1 MHSQGEPGRARTR
14 DGRELFYMRRPG
26 PGGEGAPTV
35 VPTVVLEGGLASSRS
50 YWAPVQLRLDGV
62 AATVAYDRSGLGRSA
77 PDPAPRPLRRLAED
91 LDELL
96 DHLGGFGHGPFV
108 LVGHSWGGPIVR
120 IAAAARP
127 ERIAGLVL
135 ADPTDESCDLVF
147 APSVRRQER
156 IGQAVS
162 MLLARTGLLA
172 RAFRPMLDA
181 LPADAAAEM
190 REEGFTVSTIRT
202 RGAELASVVADL
214 TALKENPPA
223 LGGIPLTVVSAVRTS
238 TGMGPKVRE
247 AVNASHA
254 YRVGRAEVGRH
265 VLAADADHMV
275 PTSDPDALA
284 REIRRIVEGCST

>member
-26 PGGEGAPTV
+26 PDGEG

-77 PDPAPRPLRRLAED
+77 PDQAPRPLRRLAED
-91 LDELL
+91 LDDLL
-96 DHLGGFGHGPFV
+96 DHLAGLGHGPFV

-120 IAAAARP
+120 LAAAARP

-156 IGQAVS
+156 VGQAVS

-172 RAFRPMLDA
+172 RAFRPLLDA

-190 REEGFTVSTIRT
+190 RAEGFTVSTIRT
-202 RGAELASVVADL
+202 RGAELGSVVADL
-214 TALKENPPA
+214 TAMKENPPA
-223 LGGIPLTVVSAVRTS
+223 LGGIPLTVVSAARTS

-254 YRVGRAEVGRH
+254 HRVGLAEAGRH
-265 VLAADADHMV
+265 VLAADADHLV
-275 PTSDPDALA
+275 PTSDPDTLA
-284 REIRRIVEGCST
+284 REIRRIVEGGSTT

>member
-26 PGGEGAPTV
+26 PGGEG

-50 YWAPVQLRLDGV
+50 CWAPVQLRLDGV

-91 LDELL
+91 LNDLLDHL
-96 DHLGGFGHGPFV
+96 DHLGGLGPGPFV

-202 RGAELASVVADL
+202 RGAELGSVVADL
-214 TALKENPPA
+214 TAMKENPPA

-238 TGMGPKVRE
+238 TGMGSKVRE
-247 AVNASHA
+247 TVNASHA
-254 YRVGRAEVGRH
+254 HRVGRAEVGRH
-265 VLAADADHMV
+265 VLAADADHLV
-275 PTSDPDALA
+275 PTSDPDTLA
-284 REIRRIVEGCST
+284 REIRRIVEGRAPA